1 MKYEKGSRAVKTS
14 LLTFSSQCDRL
25 SERERDEDGP
35 AMEPNTVKGR
45 RNIYNENNQEAPAA
59 YGKEILLIIG
69 SIKALLKCNSLT
81 DKPRHCPLARF
92 FVMVI

>member
-14 LLTFSSQCDRL
+14 LLTFSSQYKR
-25 SERERDEDGP
+25 EKERDEDRP
-35 AMEPNTVKGR
+35 AMEPNSVKGR
-45 RNIYNENNQEAPAA
+45 RDIYNENNQEAPEA

-69 SIKALLKCNSLT
+69 SIKALLKCNSLA

-92 FVMVI
+92 LVMVI